1 MKPIISHTINHVRQL
16 KRRLVNRRYNKFV
29 IFTEGRT
36 GSTMLHTCLQ
46 RHTRIL
52 SHSEVFNLGLFTSD
66 PERLEAIE
74 RDPIAYLYKYVF
86 VDYAPIARAIGIK
99 LLYSQCPGSDCP
111 AFLQKLID
119 LDVRIVHLKRRDV
132 LAMYVSGLVARGENR
147 WHVLEGEQP
156 EPLKQNS
163 IVVSRDEFTDFAA
176 RYIAE
181 VKRCN
186 RFLSDVP
193 HLEIYFE
200 ELSTNVDSELHR
212 VVEFL
217 GLRYEEG
224 MRPMTKKRIT
234 QPLSEIVVNYSE
246 LEGLYL
252 ADGW

>member
-1 MKPIISHTINHVRQL
+1 
-16 KRRLVNRRYNKFV
+16 
-29 IFTEGRT
+29 
-36 GSTMLHTCLQ
+36 MLHTCLQ

-52 SHSEVFNLGLFTSD
+52 SHSEVFNIGLFTED
-66 PERLEAIE
+66 PARLAAIE
-74 RDPIAYLYKYVF
+74 RDPIDYLFKYVF
-86 VDYAPIARAIGIK
+86 VDYAPVTRAVGIK
-99 LLYSQCPGSDCP
+99 LLYSQCPDSDCL

-119 LDVRIVHLKRRDV
+119 LDVQIIHLKRRDI

-147 WHVLEGEQP
+147 WHVLEDEQA
-156 EPLKQNS
+156 ELLKQNS
-163 IVVSRDEFTDFAA
+163 VVVSRDEFADFSA

-181 VKRCN
+181 VKRYS
-186 RFLSDVP
+186 RFFSDVP
-193 HLEIYFE
+193 HLDIDFE
-200 ELSTNVDSELHR
+200 ELTTNIDGELRR

-234 QPLSEIVVNYSE
+234 QPLSEIVVNYPD